1 MKIIKLNATVEK
13 DWVKIV
19 NSSPETSCSS
29 EIKKK
34 KIRKRRSK
42 CPDVLSTVIKST
54 SVEKTV
60 QPTDAIIITVP
71 DRAQMTED
79 NSTSITLPIDNEFI
93 ILDDV
98 NQNDMQ
104 DSLKLDS
111 VWSDTRSHEKELQ
124 QSNDDVIIIDDEEDL
139 LDIDKSTKEEKKVP
153 TKRKHSTEET
163 VDQSN
168 KIKRLAFPT
177 VELDKLFN
185 CKECG

>member
-1 MKIIKLNATVEK
+1 MKLNKTVEK
-13 DWVKIV
+13 DWVKII
-19 NSSPETSCSS
+19 NSSPETSCSP
-29 EIKKK
+29 EILKKK
-34 KIRKRRSK
+34 TRKRRLK
-42 CPDVLSTVIKST
+42 CSDVLSTALKSV
-54 SVEKTV
+54 SDDKNVK
-60 QPTDAIIITVP
+60 PADAIIITVP

-104 DSLKLDS
+104 DPLKLDS
-111 VWSDTRSHEKELQ
+111 VLSETKNNEEELQ

-139 LDIDKSTKEEKKVP
+139 LGNDTFNIKEKKVP
-153 TKRKHSTEET
+153 TKRKHSSEET

-168 KIKRLAFPT
+168 KVKRLAFPT

-185 CKECG
+185 CKECGQY